1 MKNNIDHI
9 AKIERVEPSP
19 FLKTRILAALEQ
31 ISEVE
36 KPRLQWGIVLVV
48 CTLFFSLNLVAITKE
63 KQQQNDT
70 YIDYSSVTLD
80 WYAQ

>member
-19 FLKTRILAALEQ
+19 FLKTRIRAALEQ

-48 CTLFFSLNLVAITKE
+48 CALLFSLNLVAITKE
-63 KQQQNDT
+63 KQQKNDT
-70 YIDYSSVTLD
+70 YIDYSSSTLD